1 MFGIT
6 KQDGTYSVEIGN
18 STTITTKS
26 LWLAIETKILGWQS
40 LGYVSDPY
48 ATIKIYKEKDRK

>member
-26 LWLAIETKILGWQS
+26 LWLAFETKIFGW
-40 LGYVSDPY
+40 
-48 ATIKIYKEKDRK
+48 